1 MGLVVVL
8 PAWQGRAQAVPRSD
22 SLAACQLLGRGHEE
36 RSEAILRAVRHVVRS
51 VADSGD
57 GTWYAA
63 VNGSG

>member
-22 SLAACQLLGRGHEE
+22 SLAACQLLGRGHQE
-36 RSEAILRAVRHVVRS
+36 RSVSIRAVRHVVRS

-57 GTWYAA
+57 ST
-63 VNGSG
+63 